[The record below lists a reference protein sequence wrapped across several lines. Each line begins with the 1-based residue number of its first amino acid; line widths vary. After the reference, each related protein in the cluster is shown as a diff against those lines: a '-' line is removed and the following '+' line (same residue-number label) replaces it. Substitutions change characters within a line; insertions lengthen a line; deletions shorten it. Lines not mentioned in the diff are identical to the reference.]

1 MANDVDASSK
11 TKEESIDYESV
22 LAFLRKRGLRSTE
35 DVLRNELQGGNTTN
49 NSSTSTGPS
58 GKTFFD

>member
-1 MANDVDASSK
+1 MANDVDASNK

-58 GKTFFD
+58 GKTFFH